1 MTRSISRIIC
11 KPLSRLRRYAG
22 VIMNNPLDAIAH
34 AVVYALARALGDRP
48 EIIIICT
55 RVLRTER
62 NNNDAVDR
70 IEYKA
75 MGVET

>member
-1 MTRSISRIIC
+1 
-11 KPLSRLRRYAG
+11 
-22 VIMNNPLDAIAH
+22 MNNPLDAIAR
-34 AVVYALARALGDRP
+34 AVVYALARALWDRP

-70 IEYKA
+70 MEYKA